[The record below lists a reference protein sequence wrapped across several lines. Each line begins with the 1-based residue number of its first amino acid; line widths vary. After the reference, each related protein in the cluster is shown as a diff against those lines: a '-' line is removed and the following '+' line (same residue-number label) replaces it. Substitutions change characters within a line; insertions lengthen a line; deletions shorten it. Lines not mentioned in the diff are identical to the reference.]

1 MILKTL
7 ELLKSE
13 ADPRA
18 LKNVLEMRNKQ
29 KNAPII
35 VSKDCKRVRQ
45 NINKVNQIGFH
56 FCSKSYDRDMRF
68 LHDSSRRELI

>member
-45 NINKVNQIGFH
+45 NINTEQSNRLSLLLKI
-56 FCSKSYDRDMRF
+56 
-68 LHDSSRRELI
+68 I

>member
-35 VSKDCKRVRQ
+35 VSKDCK
-45 NINKVNQIGFH
+45 KSA
-56 FCSKSYDRDMRF
+56 SK
-68 LHDSSRRELI
+68 H